1 MLCAVGDLIED
12 LVVQLHDDVRRDA
25 DTAASITRRRGG
37 SAANVA
43 YFAAKLTGRS
53 RFVGNVG
60 ADALG
65 DSLVARLQR
74 DGVQVCGERS
84 GRTGSIVV
92 MTGRDGERTML
103 TDRGDALALS
113 AFNDE
118 WLNEV
123 SVLHVPLY
131 SFAGE
136 PIATASRAAMQA
148 ATARGIHTSIDLSSV
163 TVLAQLGS
171 RAVHEL
177 LESLR
182 PTLVFCT
189 AAEAA
194 TIELSPSDTHG
205 AGVVVVKDGARP
217 VTTFGPQHDSAT
229 HDVVAAQRVVDGTG
243 AGDAFAAGMLTELST
258 TSHFSQ
264 ADLARGVAA
273 GNRLAREVVGRAG
286 ATLDESLM
294 A

>member
-1 MLCAVGDLIED
+1 VLCAVGDLIED
-12 LVVQLHDDVRRDA
+12 LVVQLHDDMRRDA

-60 ADALG
+60 SDALG
-65 DSLVARLQR
+65 DSLVARLR
-74 DGVQVCGERS
+74 RAGVQVCGERT

-136 PIATASRAAMQA
+136 PIATASRAAIQA

-189 AAEAA
+189 AAEATA
-194 TIELSPSDTHG
+194 IELSPTDTHG
-205 AGVVVVKDGARP
+205 ASVVVVKDGARP
-217 VTTFGPQHDSAT
+217 VTTFGPQHPVAT
-229 HDVVAAQRVVDGTG
+229 HDVVAAPRVVDGTG
-243 AGDAFAAGMLTELST
+243 AGDAFAAGMLTELAT
-258 TSHFSQ
+258 TSHFTQ

-273 GNRLAREVVGRAG
+273 GSRLAREVVGRAG
-286 ATLDESLM
+286 ATLEDE
-294 A
+294 

>member
-25 DTAASITRRRGG
+25 DTAASIVRRRGG

-65 DSLVARLQR
+65 DSLVARLQLA
-74 DGVQVCGERS
+74 GVQVCGERA

-113 AFNDE
+113 GFDAA
-118 WLNEV
+118 WLDDV
-123 SVLHVPLY
+123 SVLHIPLY

-136 PIATASRAAMQA
+136 PIATSSRVALQT
-148 ATARGIHTSIDLSSV
+148 ATARGIVTSVDLSSV
-163 TVLAQLGS
+163 TVLEQLGT
-171 RAVHEL
+171 RTVHAM

-182 PTLVFCT
+182 PTVVFCT

-194 TIELSPSDTHG
+194 AAALSPDNTHG
-205 AGVVVVKDGARP
+205 VSIVVVKDGAQP
-217 VTTFGPQHDSAT
+217 VTTFGPQYPTTT
-229 HDVVAAQRVVDGTG
+229 HGIVAAEHVVDGTG
-243 AGDAFAAGMLTELST
+243 AGDAFAAGMLTEVT
-258 TSHFSQ
+258 TTGTFNPS
-264 ADLARGVAA
+264 DIARGVAA
-273 GNRLAREVVGRAG
+273 GARLAREVVRRAG
-286 ATLDESLM
+286 ATLEGS
-294 A
+294 